1 MRLKENFF
9 DDEAMKIM
17 EGLPDG
23 YLYSNILLKM
33 YLASLKTEGRLML
46 NNVIPYNAQMIAS
59 VTGHQVG
66 TVEKALRVFKDLGLI
81 EILDNGAIYMLN
93 IQNFIGQTSNI
104 ADRQREY
111 DRRIASDK
119 KSSRNLEE
127 ISKKSPPEIEI
138 EKKTEL
144 EIEKKEK
151 KAPAEPSVAT
161 VVADSGLSE
170 EVKEALREFSKMRTK
185 IKAGMTP
192 NAMKLLIGNLLKL
205 SEDPAMQVAIL
216 NQSIEKSWKGVYPLK
231 DDAAKTAPK
240 QEPKKQT
247 GAFYRMDEH
256 PHDARTDSDVEK
268 ALVRRRPSWA
278 KE

>member
-1 MRLKENFF
+1 MFAKTIIDSDAFLDMPLSTQALYFHLSMRADDDGFINNPRKIQRVIGASEDDLKLLVAKNFIIPF
-9 DDEAMKIM
+9 ESGVVVIKHWRIHNYIQKDRYTETVYQDEKAM
-17 EGLPDG
+17 
-23 YLYSNILLKM
+23 LKM
-33 YLASLKTEGRLML
+33 
-46 NNVIPYNAQMIAS
+46 
-59 VTGHQVG
+59 
-66 TVEKALRVFKDLGLI
+66 KDNKSYTM
-81 EILDNGAIYMLN
+81 DTPC
-93 IQNFIGQTSNI
+93 IQNVSMMETQVSKDKISLVE
-104 ADRQREY
+104 DRKE
-111 DRRIASDK
+111 
-119 KSSRNLEE
+119 
-127 ISKKSPPEIEI
+127 
-138 EKKTEL
+138 
-144 EIEKKEK
+144 KEK
-151 KAPAEPSVAT
+151 KPPAEPSVAT

-240 QEPKKQT
+240 QEPKKPT
-247 GAFYRMDEH
+247 GTFYRMDEH

-278 KE
+278 KD